1 MLEHTEIKTTRK
13 LSYFLA
19 AGVGLAAGV
28 DLADFL
34 VGCVRFGR
42 FLAAFLVSSPV
53 KYEVI
58 LVNNDESDQED
69 FFVSV

>member
-1 MLEHTEIKTTRK
+1 MLEHTEIKTTREF
-13 LSYFLA
+13 SYFF
-19 AGVGLAAGV
+19 AAGV
-28 DLADFL
+28 DLTDFL
-34 VGCVRFGR
+34 GGCVRLVR
-42 FLAAFLVSSPV
+42 FFVVAFALSPV